1 MSDFNV
7 TKLENGDFEVT
18 KSHRRTINFL
28 SIVWVLFLITIVLIS
43 LSSCSTRKHVYKSNN
58 RVTYCKHQM
67 Y

>member
-18 KSHRRTINFL
+18 KSHRRTVNFL
-28 SIVWVLFLITIVLIS
+28 FVSWVLFIIAILLIS
-43 LSSCSTRKHVYKSNN
+43 FSSCSTRKQVYKSNT
-58 RVTYCKHQM
+58 RVSYCKHQM

>member
-7 TKLENGDFEVT
+7 TKLENGDFEVK
-18 KSHRRTINFL
+18 KSHQRTVNFL
-28 SIVWVLFLITIVLIS
+28 FGGWVLFIITIVLIS

>member
-7 TKLENGDFEVT
+7 TKLENGDFEVK
-18 KSHRRTINFL
+18 KSHQRTINFL
-28 SIVWVLFLITIVLIS
+28 SIVWVLFLITILLIS

-58 RVTYCKHQM
+58 RVTYCKYQM

>member
-18 KSHRRTINFL
+18 KSHRRTVNFL
-28 SIVWVLFLITIVLIS
+28 FGSWVLFIIAILLIS
-43 LSSCSTRKHVYKSNN
+43 FSSCSTRKQVYKSNT
-58 RVTYCKHQM
+58 RVSYCKHQM

>member
-18 KSHRRTINFL
+18 KNHQFKAKAL
-28 SIVWVLFLITIVLIS
+28 FIVWILFILGIAVM
-43 LSSCSTRKHVYKSNN
+43 SSCSTSKSKF
-58 RVTYCKHQM
+58 RTTRFCKNQM

>member
-18 KSHRRTINFL
+18 KSHRRTVNFL
-28 SIVWVLFLITIVLIS
+28 FGSWVLFIIAILLIS
-43 LSSCSTRKHVYKSNN
+43 FSSCSTRKQVYKSN
-58 RVTYCKHQM
+58 TKHQM